1 MEETQQKMSNGVN
14 KTIMWVVVAI
24 VVIVGG
30 LYLSGNFGRKTE
42 VPENAEVSNNQTELS
57 NADLKPATGN
67 IDDIVASII
76 VEASA
81 DGSSPSE
88 TDASLTASEDFGGLD
103 QSLDT
108 SGVQ

>member
-1 MEETQQKMSNGVN
+1 MN
-14 KTIMWVVVAI
+14 KTFLWIVIAV

-30 LYLSGNFGRKTE
+30 LYLSGNFGKKTE
-42 VPENAEVSNNQTELS
+42 VPVDTQIPKDEPALS
-57 NADLKPATGN
+57 NTDLKPATGN
-67 IDDIVASII
+67 IDDIVASIM

-88 TDASLTASEDFGGLD
+88 TDSSLTASEDFGGLD

-108 SGVQ
+108 SGIQ